1 MYLYIEILKS
11 GLYSVKFLNTEQK
24 LEEGT
29 FMILT
34 LSQHGINPPP
44 PIHPHPLKSTVTM
57 HCIRCSHIIFTVPQY
72 N

>member
-1 MYLYIEILKS
+1 MYFYSEILKS

-34 LSQHGINPPP
+34 LSQHGITPPP
-44 PIHPHPLKSTVTM
+44 PIHPHPLKSTV
-57 HCIRCSHIIFTVPQY
+57 
-72 N
+72 

>member
-1 MYLYIEILKS
+1 MYFYIEILKS

-34 LSQHGINPPP
+34 LSQHGITPPP
-44 PIHPHPLKSTVTM
+44 PPPPSILIP
-57 HCIRCSHIIFTVPQY
+57 
-72 N
+72 